1 MKRTVGGVMAV
12 ALGLAAIGPRVS
24 AEAPRMEDPARFYAA
39 WGLDPGDPQSLTDFG
54 TLMANSGQVEE
65 GRLYYERALEQD
77 SGFREAAYGVAVL
90 DLDDG
95 KVIEAVVALNRLSRS
110 DDEVAA
116 RAHHRLARQ
125 SAMDGFPEDAVRHFI
140 RAHEIFPENLE
151 LGLDLGTALIRRE
164 RYAEAVAL
172 SARLLE
178 SNPQAAMAF
187 FLRGQALKGTGKAE
201 ASRQAFEEAV
211 KLDARQ
217 PWSLFE
223 LAVLAQQEGE
233 LDRARVLYR
242 EALSAASARGEAGLG
257 RRARRALSKLQAP
270 SSAGE

>member
-1 MKRTVGGVMAV
+1 MRRTVGGVVAV
-12 ALGLAAIGPRVS
+12 AFCLATMAPRVS
-24 AEAPRMEDPARFYAA
+24 AEAPRQEASARFYAA
-39 WGLDPGDPQSLTDFG
+39 WGLDPSDPQSLTDFG

-77 SGFREAAYGVAVL
+77 LGFREAAYGIAVL

-95 KVIEAVVALNRLSRS
+95 KVIEAVVALNRLSRG

-125 SAMDGFPEDAVRHFI
+125 SAKDGFPEDALRHFVS
-140 RAHEIFPENLE
+140 AHEIFPENLE

-164 RYAEAVAL
+164 RYPEAASL

-178 SNPQAAMAF
+178 DHPQAAMAF
-187 FLRGQALKGTGKAE
+187 FLQGQALKGTGEAA
-201 ASRQAFEEAV
+201 ASRQSFEEAV

-223 LAVLAQQEGE
+223 LAALAEQEGD
-233 LDRARVLYR
+233 LDGARSLYR
-242 EALSAASARGEAGLG
+242 KALSASSARGEAALG
-257 RRARRALSKLQAP
+257 RSARKALAKLP
-270 SSAGE
+270 AGSGSGE